1 MEQTNQAY
9 LGLRQALE
17 TAVKAMD
24 PEIRAH
30 SLRTG
35 QRMET
40 ILKEMDRQD
49 LLDLWNWGDLS
60 PLNYHDMGKIPGE
73 YGTGHTEIGELFFK
87 RLHQLFNQK
96 SGQAAI
102 FTSIAADVCRYHHER
117 YGESRFE
124 PVYGRDIPLAGRVCA
139 VADAWDHLALDGL
152 RPCQILARLELQSG
166 GQYDPEVI
174 GALRRFYERH
184 GALEL

>member
-1 MEQTNQAY
+1 
-9 LGLRQALE
+9 
-17 TAVKAMD
+17 
-24 PEIRAH
+24 
-30 SLRTG
+30 
-35 QRMET
+35 MET

-124 PVYGRDIPLAGRVCA
+124 PVYGKDIPLAGRVCA

-152 RPCQILARLELQSG
+152 RPSQILARLELQSG

>member
-124 PVYGRDIPLAGRVCA
+124 PVYGKDIPLAGRVCA

-152 RPCQILARLELQSG
+152 RPSQILARLELQSG

-174 GALRRFYERH
+174 RALRRFYERH

>member
-1 MEQTNQAY
+1 MEQNNQAY

-17 TAVKAMD
+17 TAVEAMD

-40 ILKEMDRQD
+40 LIKEMGRSD
-49 LLDLWNWGDLS
+49 LLDLWTWGDLS
-60 PLNYHDMGKIPGE
+60 PLNYHDLGKKPGE
-73 YGTGHTEIGELFFK
+73 YGAAHAEAGEMFFK
-87 RLHQLFNQK
+87 RLHRLFSQI

-102 FTSIAADVCRYHHER
+102 FTSIAADVCHYHHCY
-117 YGESRFE
+117 YGACRFE
-124 PVYGRDIPLAGRVCA
+124 SASGGDIPLAGRVCA
-139 VADAWDHLALDGL
+139 VADAWDNLALDGL
-152 RPCQILARLELQSG
+152 RPSQILTSLEPQSG
-166 GQYDPEVI
+166 GRYDPEVI
-174 GALRRFYERH
+174 EALRRFYERH

>member
-1 MEQTNQAY
+1 MEQTNQTY

-17 TAVKAMD
+17 TAANAMD

-60 PLNYHDMGKIPGE
+60 PLNYHGMGKLPGE
-73 YGTGHTEIGELFFK
+73 YGTGHAEAGELFFK
-87 RLHQLFNQK
+87 HLHHLFYK
-96 SGQAAI
+96 TSGQAAI
-102 FTSIAADVCRYHHER
+102 FTSIAADICRYHHDH
-117 YGESRFE
+117 YGECCFE
-124 PVYGRDIPLAGRVCA
+124 SAYGGDIPLAGRVCA
-139 VADAWDHLALDGL
+139 VADTWDHLALDGL
-152 RPCQILARLELQSG
+152 RPCQILATLESQSG
-166 GQYDPEVI
+166 GQYDPEVV
-174 GALRRFYERH
+174 GALRHFYERH
-184 GALEL
+184 GTLE

>member
-17 TAVKAMD
+17 TAANAMD

-73 YGTGHTEIGELFFK
+73 YGTGHTEIGEIFLNACISFLTK
-87 RLHQLFNQK
+87 KAARQPSLQASRQI
-96 SGQAAI
+96 SAAI
-102 FTSIAADVCRYHHER
+102 IMTIMANAD
-117 YGESRFE
+117 
-124 PVYGRDIPLAGRVCA
+124 
-139 VADAWDHLALDGL
+139 
-152 RPCQILARLELQSG
+152 
-166 GQYDPEVI
+166 
-174 GALRRFYERH
+174 
-184 GALEL
+184 